1 MLPTQQRCVYRGTEP
16 VALPPGSYHRL
27 AESVRSV
34 GSMKRRSIDQ
44 RIFGMTREQEGGLET
59 FEVCRK
65 F

>member
-1 MLPTQQRCVYRGTEP
+1 
-16 VALPPGSYHRL
+16 
-27 AESVRSV
+27 
-34 GSMKRRSIDQ
+34 MKRRSIDQ